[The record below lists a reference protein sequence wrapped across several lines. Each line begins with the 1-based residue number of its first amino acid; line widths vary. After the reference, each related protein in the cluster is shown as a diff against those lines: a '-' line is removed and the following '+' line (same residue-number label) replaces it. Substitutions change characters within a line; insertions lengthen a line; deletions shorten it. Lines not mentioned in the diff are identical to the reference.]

1 MAGRWI
7 VQAVVN
13 GRVAKE
19 STAEVIATYGPLQ
32 AADCVLRPAGQLT
45 PLHFSP
51 HLQHFPWDE
60 SGGFSDQTA
69 Q

>member
-1 MAGRWI
+1 VDHGDGSYGATFVAPMAGRWI

-32 AADCVLRPAGQLT
+32 AAVGLCRLNQVDP
-45 PLHFSP
+45 
-51 HLQHFPWDE
+51 
-60 SGGFSDQTA
+60 
-69 Q
+69 